1 MEEERFGVSDMNFVV
16 EVLARA
22 YSGLYLWLPETELLG
37 LNYLVWIILHQNE
50 IRCVSENMQQKLL
63 GRKSLFSTALENVE
77 FLISL
82 QCTQ

>member
-37 LNYLVWIILHQNE
+37 LNYLV
-50 IRCVSENMQQKLL
+50 
-63 GRKSLFSTALENVE
+63 
-77 FLISL
+77 
-82 QCTQ
+82 